1 MSYEVEKNVNL
12 IIVGLVH
19 VFQLFLNGNEI
30 WIMKPKDKSRLTVTK
45 MVFMRHTA
53 ANNLSS
59 ENLHHFFSCL
69 YLTWC
74 TLNICL
80 CVLYSIFV
88 AYLKVT
94 TWA

>member
-12 IIVGLVH
+12 IIVGLIH
-19 VFQLFLNGNEI
+19 IFQLFLNGNEI
-30 WIMKPKDKSRLTVTK
+30 WIMKPKDKSRLTATK

-59 ENLHHFFSCL
+59 EKLHHFCSRL
-69 YLTWC
+69 YLTWS

-80 CVLYSIFV
+80 CGLYSVFV
-88 AYLKVT
+88 GYL
-94 TWA
+94 WA